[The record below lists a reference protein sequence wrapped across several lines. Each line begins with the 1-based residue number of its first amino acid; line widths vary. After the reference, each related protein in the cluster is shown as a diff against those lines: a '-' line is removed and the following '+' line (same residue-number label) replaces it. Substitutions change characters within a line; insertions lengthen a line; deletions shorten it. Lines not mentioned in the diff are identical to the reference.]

1 MTEILEKQGLN
12 KIREDLQWVMQCFQ
26 EVLEEL
32 GEKELTQVLPWINDT
47 PRFPEEVSEEKAIQ
61 ALSVSFQ
68 LLNMVE
74 ENAAAQFRRKVETEV
89 GPDKI
94 RGSWAETLRAWKD
107 AGITEEEAVHSLQRM
122 RVQPTLTAHPTEA
135 KRVTVL
141 GLHRELYL
149 LLVKR
154 ENQVWSQSERR
165 GIRAETKALLER
177 WWRTGEIYLQKPD
190 LASER
195 KNVMHFFTEVF
206 PRALNLVDRRLRDAW
221 EWVGYDPTYLD
232 DPDAYPLLC
241 FGSWVG
247 GDRDGHPFVT
257 PEITRETLFL
267 HRQAA
272 IHLLKQQLK
281 RFAAQIS
288 FSDYRNPEDPE
299 LLQRITTYT
308 SAMGEDG
315 EEAIQRN
322 PQEPW
327 RQFTNLLLLRLDR
340 AGEKEH
346 LGYEDAT
353 EIAEDLE
360 IMRESL
366 IRVGAR
372 RVWWEYLF
380 PIERMV
386 RSFGFHLARL
396 DVRQNSAYH
405 EKAITQMLIASGAFG
420 SDYSKWSE
428 EERITFLNEEL
439 ERNRPFVVPGKDC
452 GPEADAL
459 LGYYREIA
467 RFVKK
472 YGTSGVGSMI
482 VSMTRSLS
490 DLLLVYLFLREV
502 GLLKTDLPVVPLFET
517 VDDLERGPD
526 ILDAFLSHPVTVARR
541 QGMDHP
547 VQEVMLGYSDSNKDG
562 GILASRWNIFKAEQR
577 LSEVGR
583 KHGVHLCFF
592 HGIGG
597 TISRGGGK
605 VHRFLDSKPTG
616 SVTGHMKLTVQ
627 GETIAQ
633 QYANLLNATYNLEML
648 VAGVARQTMRPRLE
662 QAQPPAHPQA
672 LIQQLADDSLAKYR
686 MLIDHPGF
694 LPFYSQATPID
705 VLEQSKIGSRPA
717 RRTGQRTLNDL
728 RAIPWVFSWSQ
739 ARFHLT
745 GWFGIGTALDEFLRK
760 HTEEKVHLQEA
771 AESWAFWKYL
781 LIQVETNLLLADPE
795 VMAAYADL
803 VDDENLRSEMLSLIR
818 EDREL
823 ALNSISILLG
833 GPTHDRRGAQLENI
847 RLRGDVLKHLNAQ
860 QRTYL
865 TNWRAANQKGADV
878 QADVL
883 LKKLLLLVNAISG
896 GLKNTG

>member
-1 MTEILEKQGLN
+1 MKEILEKRGLE
-12 KIREDLQWVMQCFQ
+12 KIREDLQWVMQCFW
-26 EVLEEL
+26 EVLAEL
-32 GEKELTQVLPWINDT
+32 GEESLSRVLPWINEN
-47 PRFPEEVSEEKAIQ
+47 PEIPKDVSEEKAIQ
-61 ALSVSFQ
+61 ALSISFQ

-74 ENAAAQFRRKVETEV
+74 ENAAAQFRRKLETEV

-94 RGSWAETLRAWKD
+94 RGSWAETLQAWKD
-107 AGITEEEAVHSLQRM
+107 VGIKEEEAVRSLQRM

-154 ENQVWSQSERR
+154 ENQVWSRSERR
-165 GIRAETKALLER
+165 GIRTETKALLER
-177 WWRTGEIYLQKPD
+177 WWRTGEIYLKKPD

-195 KNVMHFFTEVF
+195 KNVLHYFTEVF

-221 EWVGYDPTYLD
+221 EWVGYDPAYLE

-257 PEITRETLFL
+257 PEITRETLYL
-267 HRQAA
+267 HREAA
-272 IHLLKQQLK
+272 IELLKQQLK
-281 RFAAQIS
+281 RFASQIS
-288 FSDYRNPEDPE
+288 FSDSRNPEDPE
-299 LLQRITTYT
+299 LLQRIATYA
-308 SAMGEDG
+308 SALGEDG
-315 EEAIQRN
+315 EEAIRRN

-327 RQFTNLLLLRLDR
+327 RQFTNLVMLRLESADQT
-340 AGEKEH
+340 EH
-346 LGYEDAT
+346 LGYEDAD

-360 IMRESL
+360 ILRDSL
-366 IRVGAR
+366 LRVGAR

-386 RSFGFHLARL
+386 RSFGFHLAKL

-420 SDYSKWSE
+420 SDYSKWTE
-428 EERITFLNEEL
+428 EERLAFLNKEL
-439 ERNRPFVVPGKDC
+439 ERNRPFVVPGINC

-459 LGYYREIA
+459 LGYYRELA

-472 YGTSGVGSMI
+472 HGTSGIGSMI

-517 VDDLERGPD
+517 VDDLEHGPD
-526 ILDAFLSHPVTVARR
+526 ILDAFLAHPVTVARR

-583 KHGVHLCFF
+583 KHGVNLCFF

-648 VAGVARQTMRPRLE
+648 VAGVARQTMRPQLE
-662 QAQPPAHPQA
+662 QAQPSSHPQEV
-672 LIQQLADDSLAKYR
+672 IQKLADDSLKKYR
-686 MLIDHPGF
+686 TLIDHSDF
-694 LPFYSQATPID
+694 IPFYSQATPID

-717 RRTGQRTLNDL
+717 RRTGQRSLNDL

-745 GWFGIGTALDEFLRK
+745 GWFGIGSALDAFLRK
-760 HTEEKVHLQEA
+760 HADEKERLQEA
-771 AESWAFWKYL
+771 ATSWAFWKYL
-781 LIQVETNLLLADPE
+781 LIQVETNLLLADPD

-803 VDDENLRSEMLSLIR
+803 VDDKDLSAEMLNLIR
-818 EDREL
+818 NDREL
-823 ALNSISILLG
+823 ALSSISTLLG
-833 GPTHDRRGAQLENI
+833 GPTDDRRISQLENI

-860 QRTYL
+860 QRKYL
-865 TNWRAANQKGADV
+865 VDWRNANQKGADK